1 MTGFVIE
8 FHRPTGRRRVST
20 FVGQDGP
27 RLALRRRLELEEQ
40 RTDDD
45 WEIASLNS
53 DSLETLEST
62 HSRYFVGVD
71 LRSA

>member
-8 FHRPTGRRRVST
+8 YHRPTGRRRVYT
-20 FVGQDGP
+20 FPGQDGP
-27 RLALRRRLELEEQ
+27 RQALRRRFELEEV
-40 RTDDD
+40 RENSD
-45 WEIASLNS
+45 WEIVSLNS

-62 HSRYFVGVD
+62 HSRYFAGED